1 MRLESSSQ
9 KHDNLKRRVRVVGA
23 RQQTAVRRRRTRHTK
38 VSGLSGVVDLRSF
51 FLGNW
56 ETREQPGLA
65 GIVCNRL
72 AKLDPAK
79 FEACANPCKG
89 VEGGDTWEARMSFID
104 AFKDEL

>member
-1 MRLESSSQ
+1 MTTSSEGSEWSVPVNRPKCDIDEPDTRKCQ
-9 KHDNLKRRVRVVGA
+9 VCQGSWIFGQFFWATGKPGSNL
-23 RQQTAVRRRRTRHTK
+23 
-38 VSGLSGVVDLRSF
+38 D
-51 FLGNW
+51 
-56 ETREQPGLA
+56 LA

-89 VEGGDTWEARMSFID
+89 MEGGDTWEARMSFID